1 MLNTQ
6 LGSKAP
12 VIALILITFIWGGTF
27 LAVKYALN
35 FSSPMFFVGCRF
47 ACAATII
54 GLFSY
59 QHLKHI
65 TRQDLWA

>member
-35 FSSPMFFVGCRF
+35 FSS
-47 ACAATII
+47 
-54 GLFSY
+54 
-59 QHLKHI
+59 
-65 TRQDLWA
+65 